1 MNHEKFWGEQTD
13 LAIEHFDIGDES
25 MPAEIITA
33 FAYIKK
39 CAAIANVS
47 LGNLSKA
54 KRDVICEAC
63 DAVLSG
69 ELEDQFP
76 LHVWQTGSGTGTN
89 MNMNEVLAAYG
100 NDIAGEALLHPNDDV
115 NMAQSSN
122 DTFSTAM
129 HIAAVVSIKNRLL
142 PEIEALVATFKR
154 IEAENETVIKIGR
167 THLQDATP
175 IRFSQEVSGW
185 RSMLEKSREMLL
197 DALEHLRA
205 LAEGGTAVGTGI
217 NCPAGFREA
226 FLEQLNKELGESF
239 KAPENNFHAMTA
251 RDELVFAH
259 GALKALASDM
269 MKIAND
275 VRFLASGPRCGYGEI
290 TIPFN
295 EKGSSI
301 MPGKVNPTQCEQV
314 TMIAVQV
321 MANDTAIAFANS
333 QGNFE
338 LNVYAPVIAYNFLQS
353 VNLLT
358 DSLHCFNEYCAKGI
372 QANEE
377 KMLEN
382 LQRSLM
388 LVTALSPAIGYD
400 KAGAVAKAAFES
412 GKTLKEVCLEQ
423 NLMSAAEF
431 DEMTKPEKLV

>member
-1 MNHEKFWGEQTD
+1 
-13 LAIEHFDIGDES
+13 
-25 MPAEIITA
+25 
-33 FAYIKK
+33 
-39 CAAIANVS
+39 
-47 LGNLSKA
+47 
-54 KRDVICEAC
+54 
-63 DAVLSG
+63 
-69 ELEDQFP
+69 
-76 LHVWQTGSGTGTN
+76 
-89 MNMNEVLAAYG
+89 
-100 NDIAGEALLHPNDDV
+100 
-115 NMAQSSN
+115 
-122 DTFSTAM
+122 
-129 HIAAVVSIKNRLL
+129 
-142 PEIEALVATFKR
+142 
-154 IEAENETVIKIGR
+154 
-167 THLQDATP
+167 
-175 IRFSQEVSGW
+175 
-185 RSMLEKSREMLL
+185 MLEKSREMLL

-226 FLEQLNKELGESF
+226 FLEQLNKELGETF
-239 KAPENNFHAMTA
+239 KAPANNFHAMTA

-314 TMIAVQV
+314 TMVAVQV

-372 QANEE
+372 RANVE
-377 KMLEN
+377 KMHEN

-400 KAGAVAKAAFES
+400 KAGAVAKEAFES
-412 GKTLKEVCLEQ
+412 GKTLKEVCLAQ

-431 DEMTKPEKLV
+431 EALTKPERLV

>member
-1 MNHEKFWGEQTD
+1 MNHEKYWGEQTD

-25 MPAEIITA
+25 MPAEVITA

-39 CAAIANVS
+39 CAAIANAA
-47 LGNLSKA
+47 LGGLSKA

-100 NDIAGEALLHPNDDV
+100 NDIAGEQLLHPNDDV
-115 NMAQSSN
+115 NMSQSSN
-122 DTFSTAM
+122 DTFPTAM
-129 HIAAVVSIKNRLL
+129 HIAAVVNIKGRLL
-142 PEIEALVATFKR
+142 PEIEALTETFKTV
-154 IEAENETVIKIGR
+154 ETENEDVIKIGR

-217 NCPAGFREA
+217 NCPVGFREA
-226 FLEQLNKELGESF
+226 FLEQLNKELGETF
-239 KAPENNFHAMTA
+239 KAPANNFHAMTA

-275 VRFLASGPRCGYGEI
+275 VRFLASGPLCGYGEI

-314 TMIAVQV
+314 TMVAVQV

-372 QANEE
+372 RANAK
-377 KMLEN
+377 KMHEN

-400 KAGAVAKAAFES
+400 KAGAVAKEAFES
-412 GKTLKEVCLEQ
+412 GKTLKEVCLAQ

-431 DEMTKPEKLV
+431 DALTKPERLV